1 MAEYRLYFIDQ
12 QDHIRGAED
21 ILAADDVAALRHAE
35 LHPDP
40 RTKEVWRGAH
50 QLGRFGGSASSAPT
64 SPRPPSH

>member
-12 QDHIRGAED
+12 QEHIRGAED
-21 ILAADDVAALRHAE
+21 ILAPDDVAALRHAE

-50 QLGRFGGSASSAPT
+50 QIGRFRGPASPQPM
-64 SPRPPSH
+64 SPRRTSH